1 MTETTPPAATAA
13 QRIVAAMW
21 TLDRPATPKQI
32 QEAAGVGYSTV
43 SPVLR
48 RLLAAS
54 QAVKSEGSDG
64 STLWH
69 IVTDIPSTL
78 GPANGDATSAAPEQP
93 NPTAGEP
100 PTDDGA
106 VPENSSPTDDPR
118 AEATSDHADSHPDLT
133 GTHSALSNQS
143 PETLPTPDGT
153 RLPTGAP
160 DSDHHPAPATAEP
173 AEPEP
178 KPDADPKP
186 AAEHESVG
194 SNSGTPDVPDP
205 DAPAT
210 RTTRAYRKPVKPRRP
225 KGALRAAILAALTDN
240 PDRAFRVG
248 EMCKIIDGADRDG
261 MFSKAGPGAVVNA
274 LDKLANDG
282 HALRVSEAPASYQFQ
297 AKPAG
302 ADSQR

>member
-21 TLDRPATPKQI
+21 TLDRPATAKQI

-78 GPANGDATSAAPEQP
+78 GPANGDATSAASDPHD
-93 NPTAGEP
+93 PTGGEP
-100 PTDDGA
+100 PTDDDA
-106 VPENSSPTDDPR
+106 MPANSRPTDDNR
-118 AEATSDHADSHPDLT
+118 AEVTSDHADSHPDLT
-133 GTHSALSNQS
+133 GTHPALSHQS
-143 PETLPTPDGT
+143 PETLPTPDAT
-153 RLPTGAP
+153 RLPTGALAA
-160 DSDHHPAPATAEP
+160 DNHPGPASTEP
-173 AEPEP
+173 GELEP
-178 KPDADPKP
+178 KPNADP
-186 AAEHESVG
+186 ESVG
-194 SNSGTPDVPDP
+194 SRIGTPDVPDP

-210 RTTRAYRKPVKPRRP
+210 RTTRAYHKPVKPRRP

-282 HALRVSEAPASYQFQ
+282 HALRVTEAPASYQFQ
-297 AKPAG
+297 AKPAVT
-302 ADSQR
+302 DSQR